1 MVITRLVYGMKVA
14 TAIMCDEHHP
24 TVSLIYPLKTQIL
37 QSMTVKDGDST
48 LVKEVKNAITEDLV
62 KRYTS
67 PDIEDFLLLTSAL
80 DPRFR
85 SLPQLDDAR
94 RNQVYDSLHMKA
106 VSFSQ
111 QQVIV
116 STVFQLKKRERS
128 GSVVECLTRDRGA
141 AGLSLTGVTMLLSL
155 SKTHLS

>member
-1 MVITRLVYGMKVA
+1 M
-14 TAIMCDEHHP
+14 
-24 TVSLIYPLKTQIL
+24 
-37 QSMTVKDGDST
+37 
-48 LVKEVKNAITEDLV
+48 KEVKNAITEDLV

-67 PDIEDFLLLTSAL
+67 PDIENFLLLTSAL

-128 GSVVECLTRDRGA
+128 GSVVECLT
-141 AGLSLTGVTMLLSL
+141 
-155 SKTHLS
+155 